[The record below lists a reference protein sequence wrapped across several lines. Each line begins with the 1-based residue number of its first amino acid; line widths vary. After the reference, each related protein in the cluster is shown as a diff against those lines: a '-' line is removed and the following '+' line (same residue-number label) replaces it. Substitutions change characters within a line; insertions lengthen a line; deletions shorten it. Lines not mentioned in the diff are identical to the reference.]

1 MNTFSPISYYY
12 NIFSW
17 CVQFGAALN
26 MKIGYVISIRF
37 SNTVEL
43 RREEKK
49 TIKWISALRSSVQIV
64 DGRFFNDLS
73 NAILFRA
80 CQTVIDSKAQ
90 LISSIVCEQWSLFVS
105 C

>member
-43 RREEKK
+43 RREAKK
-49 TIKWISALRSSVQIV
+49 
-64 DGRFFNDLS
+64 N
-73 NAILFRA
+73 N
-80 CQTVIDSKAQ
+80 
-90 LISSIVCEQWSLFVS
+90 
-105 C
+105 